1 MVLSNSND
9 KKISQSDETSGKP
22 VISTI
27 FDQPNANFV
36 LLPAGEKFPPLE
48 KGWQK
53 KGHSFEEAKAHAEK
67 GGNIG
72 VMAGGKYIGLDEDDP
87 SAFAEL
93 QLPTTT
99 KWKTRPGRFGLWLKC
114 SDRTMGVLSKYNK
127 KADQS
132 QIKLF
137 RKGQPVGEIKFER
150 TYQVIPSSWKIIDG
164 SRVEYKMVT
173 EVQPAEVS
181 LKWLLSELARIGI
194 TFSKKDRDRPSR
206 EGGKRKGLA
215 KGAGI
220 EKNRERR
227 YAQAALDNEVSIL
240 AKTPEGERN
249 TQLNKSA
256 FALGQFIA
264 AGLLE
269 ESEVVRE
276 LLKAAKDK
284 GLSTEESEKTI
295 RSGLEAGAL
304 HPREIPLSGDW
315 REIVTKAIIYM
326 AHSCDGAHIK
336 DGIGFNKFDADF
348 GKSLAEKIK
357 KGKNVTDEDLK
368 SAYKRLKKYSEQLS
382 SAGIFLPQ
390 TISESSSS
398 ESMSTLIVNLA
409 LEGGSELWH
418 SKEGKTYIT
427 FEQSGHKE
435 HHPLRSSDTESWLG
449 RKVYEL
455 KQKAPPTKA
464 IQDALNV
471 LEGMA
476 KYEGPEYP
484 VYVRLAPHESKV
496 YVDLGSST
504 WETIEIGSDGWRIV
518 KYPPVRFRRLAT
530 QLPLPLPKSGGS
542 WEDLRQL
549 LGIHDKKQFIMIVGW
564 LMQAYW
570 PFGPY
575 AHLILNGEQ
584 GSGKSGLTK
593 ALKGLVDPSK
603 TVLRRPPKDEKDL
616 MIAAQG
622 ERIIAFDNLSG
633 LRVELSDCFCVM
645 SNGGS
650 LAGRRLFTDDEEAFL
665 VASNPIILNGI
676 DAVATRGDL
685 IDRSIILY
693 LQRIQES
700 ERLRDKDLVKRLD
713 ELQPSILGLILDATV
728 MGLRREK
735 EVEISNLPRM
745 ADFASWIAACEPALP
760 WEEGEFMEVYK
771 QATDEAMVDA
781 VESDPF
787 ANAVIKLVRNI
798 GKYEGSATRLWE
810 LLIGRECING
820 CHPPLG
826 WPKNANGIKNKLKRI
841 APHLRKIGVGVEFDR
856 SGHSR
861 LIQIWDVAMGGD
873 RLSDSDDS
881 SVTAHNPQHVTKMT
895 GMTAQNQLSLQSSN
909 MVDECSGVQLKWDVG
924 ENKTQNSLSQP
935 SLPSQDSETNVS
947 SGCHY
952 NVTEPSS
959 FFTTADGMPAIGLH
973 PRKDQPTPNSRRR
986 KGAAPME
993 GDTCPICGV
1002 DISPGQSSRTF
1013 EGAIYCTSCA
1023 PLLSLLRASVGELTE
1038 KNGIAPSETEIY
1050 EHMAS
1055 KNSRPPK
1062 KEFIPSMLRV
1072 LGLEERDGKWFLSSA
1087 KDVEAPAER
1096 ADA

>member
-304 HPREIPLSGDW
+304 HPREIPPSGDW
-315 REIVTKAIIYM
+315 REIVTKAVIYM
-326 AHSCDGAHIK
+326 AHNCDGAHIK

-357 KGKNVTDEDLK
+357 K
-368 SAYKRLKKYSEQLS
+368 
-382 SAGIFLPQ
+382 
-390 TISESSSS
+390 
-398 ESMSTLIVNLA
+398 
-409 LEGGSELWH
+409 
-418 SKEGKTYIT
+418 
-427 FEQSGHKE
+427 
-435 HHPLRSSDTESWLG
+435 
-449 RKVYEL
+449 
-455 KQKAPPTKA
+455 
-464 IQDALNV
+464 
-471 LEGMA
+471 
-476 KYEGPEYP
+476 
-484 VYVRLAPHESKV
+484 
-496 YVDLGSST
+496 
-504 WETIEIGSDGWRIV
+504 
-518 KYPPVRFRRLAT
+518 
-530 QLPLPLPKSGGS
+530 
-542 WEDLRQL
+542 
-549 LGIHDKKQFIMIVGW
+549 
-564 LMQAYW
+564 
-570 PFGPY
+570 
-575 AHLILNGEQ
+575 
-584 GSGKSGLTK
+584 
-593 ALKGLVDPSK
+593 
-603 TVLRRPPKDEKDL
+603 
-616 MIAAQG
+616 
-622 ERIIAFDNLSG
+622 
-633 LRVELSDCFCVM
+633 
-645 SNGGS
+645 
-650 LAGRRLFTDDEEAFL
+650 
-665 VASNPIILNGI
+665 
-676 DAVATRGDL
+676 
-685 IDRSIILY
+685 
-693 LQRIQES
+693 
-700 ERLRDKDLVKRLD
+700 
-713 ELQPSILGLILDATV
+713 
-728 MGLRREK
+728 
-735 EVEISNLPRM
+735 
-745 ADFASWIAACEPALP
+745 
-760 WEEGEFMEVYK
+760 
-771 QATDEAMVDA
+771 
-781 VESDPF
+781 
-787 ANAVIKLVRNI
+787 
-798 GKYEGSATRLWE
+798 
-810 LLIGRECING
+810 
-820 CHPPLG
+820 
-826 WPKNANGIKNKLKRI
+826 
-841 APHLRKIGVGVEFDR
+841 
-856 SGHSR
+856 
-861 LIQIWDVAMGGD
+861 
-873 RLSDSDDS
+873 
-881 SVTAHNPQHVTKMT
+881 
-895 GMTAQNQLSLQSSN
+895 
-909 MVDECSGVQLKWDVG
+909 
-924 ENKTQNSLSQP
+924 
-935 SLPSQDSETNVS
+935 
-947 SGCHY
+947 
-952 NVTEPSS
+952 
-959 FFTTADGMPAIGLH
+959 
-973 PRKDQPTPNSRRR
+973 
-986 KGAAPME
+986 
-993 GDTCPICGV
+993 
-1002 DISPGQSSRTF
+1002 
-1013 EGAIYCTSCA
+1013 
-1023 PLLSLLRASVGELTE
+1023 
-1038 KNGIAPSETEIY
+1038 
-1050 EHMAS
+1050 
-1055 KNSRPPK
+1055 
-1062 KEFIPSMLRV
+1062 
-1072 LGLEERDGKWFLSSA
+1072 
-1087 KDVEAPAER
+1087 
-1096 ADA
+1096 